1 MADRLASSPVIA
13 QALIQR
19 HHDTSIGQLTVNIPI
34 GLAPLDSIEVS
45 VGKIEKGLT
54 LSVRAWPMPARESS
68 LPRQIFSAAFVVHYT
83 TAMRAV
89 FDSGVRGRT
98 HCPPRI
104 WSEK

>member
-19 HHDTSIGQLTVNIPI
+19 HHDTNIGQLTDNLPI

-45 VGKIEKGLT
+45 VGKIERGLA
-54 LSVRAWPMPARESS
+54 LSVQAWPMLARESS
-68 LPRQIFSAAFVVHYT
+68 PLQMFPAAFVVHYT
-83 TAMRAV
+83 TAMRTV
-89 FDSGVRGRT
+89 YDSCVRHRT
-98 HCPPRI
+98 RCPPRI